1 MKISYNWL
9 KWYIPEVPEADK
21 LRDIFT
27 YHLCEVEG
35 IEKLPDGDTV
45 FDINILPNRAHDL
58 LSHHGIAKE
67 LASQLGIEYKDPSP
81 MYKVPESKPTQLK
94 IKIESDKC
102 RRYMGRILRNVK
114 VGPSPEWVVKHLA
127 SIGQRSINNIV
138 DATNIT
144 MFDCGQPCHVF
155 DLDKISPRASLGEPR
170 DALVTIRQAKE
181 GESITTLDNKEVKL
195 TPNDMVIADEK
206 NVLAIAGVKGGN
218 KADVD
223 ENTKNIII
231 EVANF
236 DPVSVRKTIRRIGIR
251 TDAAKRFEN
260 DLSPELCDFAMKEIS
275 GLMIEYGFNDFEDV
289 VDIYPN
295 PQKERQLTFTASFV
309 ANKLGREVSEVE
321 VEDILRRYYFK
332 YEKNEEEFTIT
343 PPALRLDL
351 EIPEDMVEEIGRVAG
366 YDKVTGIIPKINF
379 TPKVSET
386 FEMIQKSR
394 AYLLSQGYN
403 EVMTYTFSNKG
414 KVEVLASASDKKF
427 LRTNLSDGL
436 KESLALNKVNAPLL
450 GESDIKV
457 FEIGIVWN
465 PSEEMHVAYGNKKEI
480 KEMSLVEFVK
490 ASHDAFTQVLESQVE
505 PDHSQ
510 KHTGSAFKMWSLF
523 PFIARDIAVWVPESE
538 GKEKLENLIKENIT
552 ELCVKGPDMFD
563 TFTKEGRTSYGYRM
577 IFQSYDRTLTDAEVG
592 EIMTKITNKI
602 KENSDWEVR

>member
-58 LSHHGIAKE
+58 LSVHGIARE
-67 LASQLGIEYKDPSP
+67 LASQLGIEYKDPSAL
-81 MYKVPESKPTQLK
+81 YKVPEAKPTNLE
-94 IKIESDKC
+94 IKVESENC
-102 RRYMGRILRNVK
+102 RRYMGRIVRNVK
-114 VGPSPEWVVKHLA
+114 VGPSPEWVVNHLA

-138 DATNIT
+138 DASNIT
-144 MFDCGQPCHVF
+144 MYDSGQPTHCF
-155 DLDKISPRASLGEPR
+155 DLDKINGAI
-170 DALVTIRQAKE
+170 VIRQAKE

-206 NVLAIAGVKGGN
+206 NVLAIAGVKGG
-218 KADVD
+218 KIAEVD

-236 DPVSVRKTIRRIGIR
+236 APVSVRKTRRAVNIF
-251 TDAAKRFEN
+251 TDAVKRFEN
-260 DLSPELCDFAMKEIS
+260 DLSPELCEFAMKEIS
-275 GLMIEYGFNDFEDV
+275 GLMIEYGFTDFEDV

-295 PQKERQLTFTASFV
+295 PQKERQLTISPSFI
-309 ANKLGREVSEVE
+309 ANKLGREVSEGE
-321 VEDILRRYYFK
+321 VEDILKRYNFK
-332 YEKNEEEFTIT
+332 YEKNGGEFTIT

-366 YDKVTGIIPKINF
+366 YDKVTGVIPKINF
-379 TPKVSET
+379 TPKVNET
-386 FEMIQKSR
+386 YEMIQKSR

-403 EVMTYTFSNKG
+403 EVMTYTFANKG

-450 GESDIKV
+450 GENDIKV
-457 FEIGIVWN
+457 FEIGTVWN
-465 PSEEMHVAYGNKKEI
+465 PTEEMHVAYGNKKEI
-480 KEMSLVEFVK
+480 KEMSLEQYVSENPSLKEYGYSSAEEFLVLAPSRSQ
-490 ASHDAFTQVLESQVE
+490 ASLKEDSLT
-505 PDHSQ
+505 
-510 KHTGSAFKMWSLF
+510 KFKMWSLF
-523 PFIARDIAVWVPESE
+523 PFIARDIALWAPVDTDV
-538 GKEKLENLIKENIT
+538 ENIKNIIKENMGD
-552 ELCVKGPDMFD
+552 LVVKGPDLFD
-563 TFTKEGRTSYGYRM
+563 QFKKEDKISYGFRL

-592 EIMTKITNKI
+592 VFMQKITEELTKKGFEI
-602 KENSDWEVR
+602 R